1 MEELQKNDFIELLV
15 TGEGTDGEGVGKV
28 DGKTVFLRGA
38 LKGERVRAKVILV
51 KPRFNVA
58 VTDKILKP
66 SPQRI
71 TPPCPVFGKCG
82 GCDLQHMKYAA
93 QLEYKRRLVKD
104 TLLKIGGIDE
114 YVEEVEPSLPEYGYR
129 NKISL
134 PVRQFEG
141 GALKIGLFAKNSHRV
156 VETETCLL
164 QNEKTAAVIPVFI
177 RFMEESGFKGYDEQS
192 GEGDV
197 RHVVA
202 REAGGVLYVTVVA
215 CRKIDCRDLT
225 ERIRTIDPDAE
236 IWLNVNRRRD
246 NVILGDEWHC
256 LKESNKPSEVENL
269 KTHIHPAG
277 FFQVNDYIREKLYA
291 AVADMMKGGAAVEA
305 YSGAGLLSAM
315 LAKKAKIVFGI
326 EINPQ
331 AHGAAVKMKEL
342 NGIDNFFPV
351 LGDVGEKLPAVLDEC
366 AKSAPVSDIFI
377 VLDPPRTGIS
387 QPAADTL
394 VKSGANNIVYVSCN
408 PATLARDAARLI
420 QGGYSPVK
428 IKPFDMFPQTCNV
441 ETLMLLSKKKP
452 DSHIEVDVES
462 GER

>member
-156 VETETCLL
+156 VETEACLL

-197 RHVVA
+197 RHIVA

-215 CRKIDCRDLT
+215 
-225 ERIRTIDPDAE
+225 
-236 IWLNVNRRRD
+236 
-246 NVILGDEWHC
+246 
-256 LKESNKPSEVENL
+256 
-269 KTHIHPAG
+269 
-277 FFQVNDYIREKLYA
+277 
-291 AVADMMKGGAAVEA
+291 
-305 YSGAGLLSAM
+305 
-315 LAKKAKIVFGI
+315 
-326 EINPQ
+326 
-331 AHGAAVKMKEL
+331 
-342 NGIDNFFPV
+342 
-351 LGDVGEKLPAVLDEC
+351 
-366 AKSAPVSDIFI
+366 
-377 VLDPPRTGIS
+377 
-387 QPAADTL
+387 
-394 VKSGANNIVYVSCN
+394 
-408 PATLARDAARLI
+408 
-420 QGGYSPVK
+420 
-428 IKPFDMFPQTCNV
+428 
-441 ETLMLLSKKKP
+441 KKP
-452 DSHIEVDVES
+452 
-462 GER
+462 